1 MIEQLRAYFDQNA
14 LPAVITMPPPIM
26 AVHSPQTFVE
36 RNLASIATYAETK
49 PRLVRA
55 HIERV
60 KMVIEQM
67 GGDFDKIV
75 GAK

>member
-1 MIEQLRAYFDQNA
+1 MIEQLRAYFDQNTI
-14 LPAVITMPPPIM
+14 PAVINMPPPIM
-26 AVHSPQTFVE
+26 AVRNPQTFVE
-36 RNLASIATYAETK
+36 QNLASIATYGETK

-60 KMVIEQM
+60 RLVIEQM

-75 GAK
+75 GVK

>member
-14 LPAVITMPPPIM
+14 LPAVITMPPPIKC
-26 AVHSPQTFVE
+26 VHNPKTFVE
-36 RNLASIATYAETK
+36 QNLASIATYGETK

-55 HIERV
+55 HVERV

-67 GGDFDKIV
+67 GGDFYKIV
-75 GAK
+75 GVK